1 MNNATGTVAQLHAAR
16 AADQETHDASRG
28 PGVGA
33 APAAHGADTVI
44 EVRHVD
50 KAYAAKQRKGM
61 PVRILDDVSLSIAD
75 REFVSILGA
84 SGCGKSTLLRIV
96 AGLVPHDGGEVRVVG
111 QRVSRPV
118 PDIGVVFQTSNM
130 LPWLTVRQNLL
141 LGTRLR
147 KIPKEK
153 SEPRVQALLE
163 MLGLSQFAEHHPHE
177 LSGGMRQRAS
187 IGQILAL
194 EPKVLLMDEPFGAL
208 DALTRD
214 NLNVEL
220 LRIWQEH
227 RQTVLLVTHSIE
239 EAVFLSD
246 RVIVMSARPGKVQQE
261 VVIDLPR
268 PRSPQTI
275 KQHPRYAGYIAQ
287 LSQLMGVY

>member
-1 MNNATGTVAQLHAAR
+1 MTISTTTVTPFPAPSRPAG
-16 AADQETHDASRG
+16 DAK
-28 PGVGA
+28 V
-33 APAAHGADTVI
+33 APADAAQVQNTMI
-44 EVRHVD
+44 EVRHID
-50 KAYAAKQRKGM
+50 KTFAAKQRKAS
-61 PVRILDDVSLSIAD
+61 PVKILDDVSLSIAD

-96 AGLVPHDGGEVRVVG
+96 AGLVPHDGGEVRVAG
-111 QRVSRPV
+111 QRVTRPA
-118 PDIGVVFQTSNM
+118 PEIGVVFQTSNM

-147 KIPKEK
+147 KIPKAK
-153 SEPRVQALLE
+153 SEPRVAALLE
-163 MLGLSQFAEHHPHE
+163 MLGLAQFADHHPHE

-275 KQHPRYAGYIAQ
+275 KQHPRYAGYVAQ

>member
-1 MNNATGTVAQLHAAR
+1 MTISTTTVTPFPAPLRPAG
-16 AADQETHDASRG
+16 DAK
-28 PGVGA
+28 A
-33 APAAHGADTVI
+33 APADAAQVQNAMI
-44 EVRHVD
+44 EVRHID
-50 KAYAAKQRKGM
+50 KTFAAKQRKAA
-61 PVRILDDVSLSIAD
+61 PVKILDDVSLSIAD

-96 AGLVPHDGGEVRVVG
+96 AGLVPHDGGEVRVAG
-111 QRVSRPV
+111 QRVTRPA
-118 PDIGVVFQTSNM
+118 PEIGVVFQTSNM

-147 KIPKEK
+147 KIPKAK
-153 SEPRVQALLE
+153 SEPRVAALLE
-163 MLGLSQFAEHHPHE
+163 MLGLAQFADHHPHE

-275 KQHPRYAGYIAQ
+275 KQHPRYAGYVAQ

>member
-1 MNNATGTVAQLHAAR
+1 MSGLTNSKANIVTPLHSTR
-16 AADQETHDASRG
+16 AAVVPSAASHTSE
-28 PGVGA
+28 A
-33 APAAHGADTVI
+33 MI
-44 EVRHVD
+44 EVRHID
-50 KAYAAKQRKGM
+50 KTFPAKNRKTA
-61 PVRILDDVSLSIAD
+61 PVKILDDVSLSIAD
-75 REFVSILGA
+75 QEFVSILGT

-96 AGLVPHDGGEVRVVG
+96 AGLVTHDGGEVRVAG

-118 PDIGVVFQTSNM
+118 PEIGVVFQTSNM

-141 LGTRLR
+141 LGTSLR

-153 SEPRVQALLE
+153 SEPRVAALLE
-163 MLGLSQFAEHHPHE
+163 MLGLAQFADHHPHE

-246 RVIVMSARPGKVQQE
+246 RVIVMSARPGKVEQE

>member
-1 MNNATGTVAQLHAAR
+1 MTPLHSASAAVAPSVAPQ
-16 AADQETHDASRG
+16 TSDAM
-28 PGVGA
+28 
-33 APAAHGADTVI
+33 I
-44 EVRHVD
+44 EVRHID
-50 KAYAAKQRKGM
+50 KTFPAKNRKTA
-61 PVRILDDVSLSIAD
+61 PVKILDDVSLSIAD
-75 REFVSILGA
+75 QEFVSILGT

-96 AGLVPHDGGEVRVVG
+96 AGLVAHDGGEVRVAG

-118 PDIGVVFQTSNM
+118 PEIGVVFQTSNM

-141 LGTRLR
+141 LGTSLR

-153 SEPRVQALLE
+153 SEPRVAALLE
-163 MLGLSQFAEHHPHE
+163 MLGLAQFADHHPHE

-246 RVIVMSARPGKVQQE
+246 RVIVMSARPGKVEQE

>member
-1 MNNATGTVAQLHAAR
+1 M
-16 AADQETHDASRG
+16 
-28 PGVGA
+28 
-33 APAAHGADTVI
+33 
-44 EVRHVD
+44 
-50 KAYAAKQRKGM
+50 
-61 PVRILDDVSLSIAD
+61 
-75 REFVSILGA
+75 
-84 SGCGKSTLLRIV
+84 
-96 AGLVPHDGGEVRVVG
+96 VG

>member
-1 MNNATGTVAQLHAAR
+1 M
-16 AADQETHDASRG
+16 
-28 PGVGA
+28 
-33 APAAHGADTVI
+33 I
-44 EVRHVD
+44 EVRHID
-50 KAYAAKQRKGM
+50 KTFPAKHRKTA
-61 PVRILDDVSLSIAD
+61 PVKILDDVSLRIAD
-75 REFVSILGA
+75 QEFVSILGT

-96 AGLVPHDGGEVRVVG
+96 AGLVAHDGGEVRVAG

-118 PDIGVVFQTSNM
+118 PEIGVVFQTSNM

-141 LGTRLR
+141 LGTSLR

-153 SEPRVQALLE
+153 SEPRVAALLE
-163 MLGLSQFAEHHPHE
+163 MLGLAQFADHHPHE

-194 EPKVLLMDEPFGAL
+194 EPKVLLMEEPFGAL

-220 LRIWQEH
+220 LRIWQQH

-246 RVIVMSARPGKVQQE
+246 RVIVMSARPGKVEQE

>member
-1 MNNATGTVAQLHAAR
+1 MTISTTTVTPFPAPSRPAG
-16 AADQETHDASRG
+16 DAK
-28 PGVGA
+28 V
-33 APAAHGADTVI
+33 APADAAQVQNTMI
-44 EVRHVD
+44 EVRHID
-50 KAYAAKQRKGM
+50 KTFAAKQRKAS
-61 PVRILDDVSLSIAD
+61 PVKILDDVSLSIAD

-96 AGLVPHDGGEVRVVG
+96 AGLVPHDGGEVRVAG
-111 QRVSRPV
+111 QRVTRPA
-118 PDIGVVFQTSNM
+118 PEIGVVFQASNM

-147 KIPKEK
+147 KIPKAK
-153 SEPRVQALLE
+153 SEPRVAALLE
-163 MLGLSQFAEHHPHE
+163 MLGLAQFADHHLHE

-275 KQHPRYAGYIAQ
+275 KQHPRYAGYVAQ

>member
-1 MNNATGTVAQLHAAR
+1 MSNLTNTVTQLHAAR
-16 AADQETHDASRG
+16 AAE
-28 PGVGA
+28 
-33 APAAHGADTVI
+33 APAAVAQTKDAMI
-44 EVRHVD
+44 EVRHID
-50 KAYAAKQRKGM
+50 KTFAAKQRKAA
-61 PVRILDDVSLSIAD
+61 PVKILDDVSISIAD
-75 REFVSILGA
+75 QEFVSILGA

-96 AGLVPHDGGEVRVVG
+96 AGLVPHDGGEVRVAG

-118 PDIGVVFQTSNM
+118 PEIGVVFQTSNM

-141 LGTRLR
+141 LGTGLR

-153 SEPRVQALLE
+153 SEPRVAALLE
-163 MLGLSQFAEHHPHE
+163 MLGLAQFAEHHPHE

-246 RVIVMSARPGKVQQE
+246 RVIVMSARPGKVEQE

>member
-1 MNNATGTVAQLHAAR
+1 MTISTTTVTPVPAP
-16 AADQETHDASRG
+16 SRPAG
-28 PGVGA
+28 DTKVAPAGA
-33 APAAHGADTVI
+33 AQVQDAMI
-44 EVRHVD
+44 EVRHID
-50 KAYAAKQRKGM
+50 KTFAAKQRKAS
-61 PVRILDDVSLSIAD
+61 PVKILDDVSLSIAN

-96 AGLVPHDGGEVRVVG
+96 AGLVPHDGGEVRVAG
-111 QRVSRPV
+111 QRVTRPA
-118 PDIGVVFQTSNM
+118 PEIGVVFQTSNM

-147 KIPKEK
+147 KIPKAK
-153 SEPRVQALLE
+153 SEPRVAALLE
-163 MLGLSQFAEHHPHE
+163 MLGLAQFADHHPHE

-275 KQHPRYAGYIAQ
+275 KQHPRYAGYVAQ

>member
-1 MNNATGTVAQLHAAR
+1 MSGLTNSKANIVTPLHSTSATVAPSVAPQ
-16 AADQETHDASRG
+16 TSDAM
-28 PGVGA
+28 
-33 APAAHGADTVI
+33 I
-44 EVRHVD
+44 EVRHID
-50 KAYAAKQRKGM
+50 KTFPAKHRKTA
-61 PVRILDDVSLSIAD
+61 PVKILDDVSLSIAD
-75 REFVSILGA
+75 QEFVSILGT

-96 AGLVPHDGGEVRVVG
+96 AGLVAHDGGEVRVAG

-118 PDIGVVFQTSNM
+118 PEIGVVFQTSNM

-141 LGTRLR
+141 LGTSLR

-153 SEPRVQALLE
+153 SEPRVAALLE
-163 MLGLSQFAEHHPHE
+163 MLGLAQFADHHPHE

-246 RVIVMSARPGKVQQE
+246 RVIVMSARPGKVEQE

>member
-1 MNNATGTVAQLHAAR
+1 MSGLTNSKANIVTPLHSTR
-16 AADQETHDASRG
+16 AAEAPSVAPQTSDAM
-28 PGVGA
+28 
-33 APAAHGADTVI
+33 I
-44 EVRHVD
+44 EVRHID
-50 KAYAAKQRKGM
+50 KTFPAKNRKTA
-61 PVRILDDVSLSIAD
+61 PVKILDDVSLSIAD
-75 REFVSILGA
+75 QEFVSILGT

-96 AGLVPHDGGEVRVVG
+96 AGLVAHDGGEVRVAG

-118 PDIGVVFQTSNM
+118 PEIGVVFQTSNM

-141 LGTRLR
+141 LGTSLR

-153 SEPRVQALLE
+153 SEPRVAALLE
-163 MLGLSQFAEHHPHE
+163 MLGLAQFADHHPHE

-246 RVIVMSARPGKVQQE
+246 RVIVMSARPGKVEQE

>member
-1 MNNATGTVAQLHAAR
+1 MSGLTNSKANIVTPLHSTSATIAPCVAPQ
-16 AADQETHDASRG
+16 TSDAM
-28 PGVGA
+28 
-33 APAAHGADTVI
+33 I
-44 EVRHVD
+44 EVRHID
-50 KAYAAKQRKGM
+50 KTFPAKNRKTA
-61 PVRILDDVSLSIAD
+61 PVKILDDVSLSIAD
-75 REFVSILGA
+75 QEFVSILGT

-96 AGLVPHDGGEVRVVG
+96 AGLVAHDGGEVRVAG

-118 PDIGVVFQTSNM
+118 PEIGVVFQTSNM

-141 LGTRLR
+141 LGTSLR

-153 SEPRVQALLE
+153 SEPRVAALLE
-163 MLGLSQFAEHHPHE
+163 MLGLAQFADHHPHE

-246 RVIVMSARPGKVQQE
+246 RVIVMSARPGKVEQE

>member
-1 MNNATGTVAQLHAAR
+1 MSNATGTVAQLHAAR
-16 AADQETHDASRG
+16 AADPAEHAAPQERSA
-28 PGVGA
+28 GA
-33 APAAHGADTVI
+33 ASAAHGANTVI
-44 EVRHVD
+44 EVRHVE
-50 KAYAAKQRKGM
+50 KTYAAKQRKGA
-61 PVRILDDVSLSIAD
+61 PVRILDDISISIAD

-96 AGLVPHDGGEVRVVG
+96 AGLVPHDGGEVRVAG
-111 QRVSRPV
+111 RRVSRPV

-130 LPWLTVRQNLL
+130 LPWLTVRQNLM

-147 KIPKEK
+147 KIPKET

>member
-1 MNNATGTVAQLHAAR
+1 MTISTTTVTPFPAP
-16 AADQETHDASRG
+16 SRPAG
-28 PGVGA
+28 DKKVAPAGA
-33 APAAHGADTVI
+33 AQVQDAMI
-44 EVRHVD
+44 EVRHID
-50 KAYAAKQRKGM
+50 KTFAAKQRKAS
-61 PVRILDDVSLSIAD
+61 PVKILDDVSLSIAN

-96 AGLVPHDGGEVRVVG
+96 AGLVPHDGGEVRVAG
-111 QRVSRPV
+111 QRVTRPA
-118 PDIGVVFQTSNM
+118 PEIGVVFQTSNM

-147 KIPKEK
+147 KIPKAK
-153 SEPRVQALLE
+153 SEPRVAALLE
-163 MLGLSQFAEHHPHE
+163 MLGLAQFADHHPHE

-275 KQHPRYAGYIAQ
+275 KQHPRYAGYVAQ

>member
-1 MNNATGTVAQLHAAR
+1 MTISTTTVTPFPAPSRPAG
-16 AADQETHDASRG
+16 DAK
-28 PGVGA
+28 V
-33 APAAHGADTVI
+33 APADAAQVQNTMI
-44 EVRHVD
+44 EVRHID
-50 KAYAAKQRKGM
+50 KTFAAKQRKAS
-61 PVRILDDVSLSIAD
+61 PVKILDDVSLSIAD

-96 AGLVPHDGGEVRVVG
+96 AGLVPHDGGEVRVAG
-111 QRVSRPV
+111 QRVTRPA
-118 PDIGVVFQTSNM
+118 PEIGVVFQTSNM

-147 KIPKEK
+147 KIPKAK
-153 SEPRVQALLE
+153 SEPRVAALLE
-163 MLGLSQFAEHHPHE
+163 MLGLAQFADHHPHE

-275 KQHPRYAGYIAQ
+275 KQRPRYAGYVAQ

>member
-1 MNNATGTVAQLHAAR
+1 MNTVTKLHTAAQAAPSV
-16 AADQETHDASRG
+16 DAGR
-28 PGVGA
+28 
-33 APAAHGADTVI
+33 APAAQTDEAMI
-44 EVRHVD
+44 EIRHID
-50 KAYAAKQRKGM
+50 KTFAGKARKSA

-75 REFVSILGA
+75 QEFVSILGA

-96 AGLVPHDGGEVRVVG
+96 AGLVPHDGGEIRVAG
-111 QRVSRPV
+111 QRVTRPV
-118 PDIGVVFQTSNM
+118 PEIGVVFQTSNM
-130 LPWLTVRQNLL
+130 LPWLTVRQNML
-141 LGTRLR
+141 LGTSLR

-153 SEPRVQALLE
+153 SEPRVAALLE
-163 MLGLSQFAEHHPHE
+163 MLGLSQFADHHPHE

-246 RVIVMSARPGKVQQE
+246 RVIVMSARPGKIVEE
-261 VVIDLPR
+261 VTIDLPR
-268 PRSPQTI
+268 PRAPQTI